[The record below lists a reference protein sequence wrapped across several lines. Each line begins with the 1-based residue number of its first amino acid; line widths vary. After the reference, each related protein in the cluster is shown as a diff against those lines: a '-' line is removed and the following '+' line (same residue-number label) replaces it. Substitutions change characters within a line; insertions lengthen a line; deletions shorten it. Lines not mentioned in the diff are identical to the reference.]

1 MKPRSVA
8 FALLLSLSL
17 GHATAWSQDDA
28 ATLQA
33 RTRFKEGVEAFDK
46 GRYEEARLAFLQAY
60 SLKKHPSVLLNLA
73 QSSAKSNHPLEAA
86 RYFQQFLKDAV
97 TATPQ
102 QKRDAEAGL
111 SEARQK
117 LGRIEIVA
125 PAGTEISLDEQ
136 GRVGTTPMDPIDVDP
151 GQHIVKSPSQ
161 TVTVIAVIGQRVEAR
176 LGAAPSATAAPVA
189 PVAPLPTP
197 GKAAPPVEPAP
208 AQPAP
213 AAADAGPSS
222 ASSGKRPTSAYVG
235 LGVGLGVGV
244 LAGASAVVF
253 GIAKGNAQKSAD
265 DNAATIRAAAITRFG
280 PGGAQGVCNAGH
292 PEFAKNCAGLKK
304 SNSDVD
310 TDALIANISIGVAAA
325 GVAFGLIWFFATPKR
340 DEASTSS
347 ALAPQEPKKPMLVPY
362 AGWNNGGL
370 MLTGEF

>member
-97 TATPQ
+97 TAMPQ

-213 AAADAGPSS
+213 TSSVSS
-222 ASSGKRPTSAYVG
+222 ASTTSW
-235 LGVGLGVGV
+235 
-244 LAGASAVVF
+244 
-253 GIAKGNAQKSAD
+253 
-265 DNAATIRAAAITRFG
+265 
-280 PGGAQGVCNAGH
+280 C
-292 PEFAKNCAGLKK
+292 
-304 SNSDVD
+304 
-310 TDALIANISIGVAAA
+310 
-325 GVAFGLIWFFATPKR
+325 
-340 DEASTSS
+340 
-347 ALAPQEPKKPMLVPY
+347 
-362 AGWNNGGL
+362 
-370 MLTGEF
+370 